1 MTRDELVADFGVVRA
16 QVVRYFETLPLD
28 ELFRRQGDA
37 WAPVDDLRHITR
49 SLVAVT
55 RGMSLSPEALADRFG
70 SADGPTRSR
79 GEIGAL
85 ALEGLA
91 AGGRATAELS
101 PEPVMEVD
109 HTEAYRQ
116 RCLTRWQEAAGG
128 YESVLSSWPD
138 EALDRYRLP
147 HPFLGVFNLREWAH
161 FNALHALHH
170 LRVAERRLGR
180 GGPDGGPDGA

>member
-1 MTRDELVADFGVVRA
+1 MTRDELVADFGAVRA
-16 QVVRYFETLPLD
+16 EVARYFESLHLE
-28 ELFRRQGDA
+28 ELFRREGDA

-49 SLVAVT
+49 SLVVVT

-79 GEIGAL
+79 RDIGAL
-85 ALEGLA
+85 ALAGLA
-91 AGGRATAELS
+91 AGGRSTPELS
-101 PEPVMEVD
+101 PEPVAAAD
-109 HTEAYRQ
+109 HTEAYRKKCVAQ
-116 RCLTRWQEAAGG
+116 WHEAAAG

-161 FNALHALHH
+161 FNALHSLHH

-180 GGPDGGPDGA
+180 GKPDGG